1 MKHLGTATAFMIAL
15 ALPSCAPVSEVP
27 KEEPPESTQP
37 SLERQQSKL
46 RDFFARYQSQLGG
59 FKAFAVDPSTG
70 SWGSA
75 WGRVELKRAV
85 DRALRECWKWGR
97 NCELYA
103 VGNTIVFGMSHEQME
118 TVAEEYAAAPADD
131 LAAPADD
138 LPASDYDLPAPASYL
153 KDYRKEY
160 RQLPGHKALAVSP
173 DGPWGWGYGANS
185 VEIVVHRALNNCQSN
200 IKPNFRPCSIYDV
213 DDAITI
219 KILDKKRKQNIMPRQ
234 ARTGADRFAA
244 NVLPVIESV
253 QASGVASLLGIAG
266 ALNARGIKTAS
277 RGAWVA
283 ATVYSELIRYGT
295 PFYER
300 SLAIQEEDLEQDRT
314 QVAQTLNR
322 LGELYR
328 AHGRYAEAEPLFMR
342 ALEIVENTYGPEHM
356 QVARTLN
363 NLGQLYRAQGAHAT
377 AGPYYQRALA
387 ILDTLESPDPIAL
400 AHILNNF
407 AQLYHAQG
415 KHAEAEALFKQALAI
430 KHEALGPEHVS
441 VATSLDNL
449 AEFYRDQRR
458 HSEAEPLQK
467 RAHRIWEKALGPEH
481 PDIVTN
487 LENYAVVLRKAGRRA
502 EATKIK
508 ARIEEI
514 RAMHAGGPG
523 TAGAS

>member
-27 KEEPPESTQP
+27 KEEPPEST
-37 SLERQQSKL
+37 KL
-46 RDFFARYQSQLGG
+46 FPESTKLSFERYQSELGG

-75 WGRVELKRAV
+75 WGRVELKKAV
-85 DRALRECWKWGR
+85 DRALQECWIWGR

-103 VGNTIVFGMSHEQME
+103 VGNTVVFGLSHEQME
-118 TVAEEYAAAPADD
+118 AVAEAYAAAPADD
-131 LAAPADD
+131 LAAPAYD

-185 VEIVVHRALNNCQSN
+185 VEQVVHRALNNCQSN

-213 DDAITI
+213 DDVITI
-219 KILDKKRKQNIMPRQ
+219 KTLYIKHEQSMIARQ
-234 ARTGADRFAA
+234 ARTGVDRFAA
-244 NVLPVIESV
+244 NVLPIIESV

-266 ALNARGIKTAS
+266 GLNARGIKTAS
-277 RGAWVA
+277 GGAWAA

-300 SLAIQEEDLEQDRT
+300 SLAIQEEDLGQDST

-328 AHGRYAEAEPLFMR
+328 AHGRYAEAEPLFTR
-342 ALEIVENTYGPEHM
+342 ALAIVEKTYGPEHM
-356 QVARTLN
+356 QVTRTLN
-363 NLGQLYRAQGAHAT
+363 NLGQLYRAQGADAA
-377 AGPYYQRALA
+377 AGPYYKRSLA
-387 ILDTLESPDPIAL
+387 ILDKIESPDPIAL
-400 AHILNNF
+400 AQILNNL
-407 AQLYHAQG
+407 ARLYHAQG
-415 KHAEAEALFKQALAI
+415 KHAEAEALFKRALAI

-441 VATSLDNL
+441 VATSLDYL
-449 AEFYRDQRR
+449 AEFYRDRRR

-467 RAHRIWEKALGPEH
+467 RAHRIWDKALGPEH

-487 LENYAVVLRKAGRRA
+487 LENYAVVLRKAGRSA
-502 EATKIK
+502 EARKIK
-508 ARIEEI
+508 ARLEEI